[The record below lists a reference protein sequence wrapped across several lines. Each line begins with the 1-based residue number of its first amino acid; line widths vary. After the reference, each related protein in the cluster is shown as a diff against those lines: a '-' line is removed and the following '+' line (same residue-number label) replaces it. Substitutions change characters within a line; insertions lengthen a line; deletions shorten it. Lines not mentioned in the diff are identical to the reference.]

1 MNESSLAVLHQSARP
16 ALAAGSRECSRR
28 ILRQVT
34 NRYTRRLSA
43 VTGDALTPRQA
54 LAVTS
59 FALSV
64 AGVLILAECIPAV
77 TVCTLVL
84 AASARVLASSETP
97 SVAAKQKSDIHPVEK
112 D

>member
-28 ILRQVT
+28 IPRQVT

-54 LAVTS
+54 LAVTG

-77 TVCTLVL
+77 TVCTLTL

>member
-1 MNESSLAVLHQSARP
+1 MKSV
-16 ALAAGSRECSRR
+16 
-28 ILRQVT
+28 I
-34 NRYTRRLSA
+34 RYTRRLSA

-54 LAVTS
+54 LAVTG

-77 TVCTLVL
+77 TVCTLTL